1 MQSKQVKSNLHTTAK
16 VQDKL
21 MLLNYSATHGQS
33 LIISQKP
40 ILKQTKT
47 K

>member
-21 MLLNYSATHGQS
+21 MLLK
-33 LIISQKP
+33 IIQQHIDKV
-40 ILKQTKT
+40 
-47 K
+47 